1 MVNPDPLEPETTPNL
16 RPFSRSLPMA
26 LLRAREA
33 VMQQFRPL
41 LAAYDLTEQQWRVLR
56 ALRGEKSVTAGELAD
71 RTFLLGPSLSR
82 ILTALEDRKLV
93 IRTTAT
99 DDQRRSLLSL
109 SGRGEHIVAQIAP
122 RSEAV
127 NNQIEDWFGRDRLA
141 RLLAELDHLS
151 TMPPMTP
158 GADQHREQP

>member
-1 MVNPDPLEPETTPNL
+1 MVNPEPLEPETTAM

-26 LLRAREA
+26 LLQAREA
-33 VMQQFRPL
+33 AMQQFRPL

-56 ALRGEKSVTAGELAD
+56 ALSGEKSITAGELAE
-71 RTFLLGPSLSR
+71 RTVLLGPSLSR

-109 SGRGEHIVAQIAP
+109 SSRGEHVVAQIAP

-127 NNQIEDWFGRDRLA
+127 YNRIEDWFGRERLA

-151 TMPPMTP
+151 AMPPMTP
-158 GADQHREQP
+158 GAEYHGEQP

>member
-1 MVNPDPLEPETTPNL
+1 
-16 RPFSRSLPMA
+16 
-26 LLRAREA
+26 
-33 VMQQFRPL
+33 MQQFRAL
-41 LAAYDLTEQQWRVLR
+41 LATYDLTEQQWRVLR
-56 ALRGEKSVTAGELAD
+56 ALSGDPSVTAGELAD

-82 ILTALEDRKLV
+82 ILTALQDRKLV

-109 SGRGEHIVAQIAP
+109 SGRGEHLVAQIAP

-127 NNQIEDWFGRDRLA
+127 HNRIEDWFGPERLA
-141 RLLAELDHLS
+141 RLLAELDDLS

-158 GADQHREQP
+158 GAEYHGDQP